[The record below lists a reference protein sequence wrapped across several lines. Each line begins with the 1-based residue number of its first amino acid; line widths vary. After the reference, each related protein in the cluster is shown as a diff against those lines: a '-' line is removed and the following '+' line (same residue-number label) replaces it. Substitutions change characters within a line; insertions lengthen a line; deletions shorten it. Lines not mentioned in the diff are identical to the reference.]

1 MRKTTELEKK
11 LENDG
16 WSLNHKTYDGAH
28 SRKTKRY
35 VYYSQDYHWFI
46 ELDVKREKVVSYGFL
61 NVILPYFWWTLFEL
75 YKEDMKNLKNY
86 IDSLSNNE
94 EPVKCFAPNSE
105 YDEREELGGMTFE
118 QFDELCQEKEGK

>member
-35 VYYSQDYHWFI
+35 VYYSHDYRWFI

-61 NVILPYFWWTLFEL
+61 NVNLPYLWWTLFEL

-86 IDSLSNNE
+86 INSLSNNDKRNIN
-94 EPVKCFAPNSE
+94 VPNSE
-105 YDEREELGGMTFE
+105 LDEREELGSMTPE
-118 QFDELCQEKEGK
+118 QFDELCKEKEND